1 MLSVSKGVKIILI
14 IAGVLVLLV
23 IAYLVWGQTIRMA
36 YANHLFKQDKY
47 SEALKIYEDMA
58 VDQPKSPYT
67 LHNRAL
73 GCYQQEDYQRSGAE
87 LQNASKALE
96 DGKINS
102 KELTNRFQYHLGN
115 TFFKLGSKSGSST
128 QSGPEGNDSDPYGQ
142 ALQSYKKAL
151 EANPRDRDAK
161 YNYELALLHL
171 KQPKPQQQ
179 PKPNSSP
186 KPNEDLLNAN
196 KQDEKYLPL
205 VPIPE
210 KQVDKDW

>member
-1 MLSVSKGVKIILI
+1 MRKGIKITLI
-14 IAGVLVLLV
+14 IGGILALLI
-23 IAYLVWGQTIRMA
+23 IAYLVWGRTIRMA
-36 YANHLFKQDKY
+36 YANHLFKQGKY
-47 SEALKIYEDMA
+47 TETLKIYEDMA

-73 GCYQQEDYQRSGAE
+73 GYYQQGNYQRSGEE
-87 LQNASKALE
+87 LQKANKSLE
-96 DGKINS
+96 DGKVNS
-102 KELTNRFQYHLGN
+102 KELISRYQYHLGN
-115 TFFKLGSKSGSST
+115 AFFKLGTKTESGV
-128 QSGPEGNDSDPYGQ
+128 QSGPEGNDPNPYSQ
-142 ALQSYKKAL
+142 ALQGYKKAL

-179 PKPNSSP
+179 QPKPNPSP

-210 KQVDKDW
+210 SPVDKDW